1 MTEKCY
7 KITLDRLTSSDAFF
21 DASAEELRVLLVIFS
36 FGGRAVSRESVS
48 ALAGVSEARAASALS
63 LWESAGI
70 IAECASLTDEFETSP
85 LGTGLAEE
93 KSTAVAKSIRNSHLA
108 EAIAEVLD
116 SKKGF
121 DIEVVYVADKT
132 VLAEYFVICS
142 GNTSTHIK
150 SLVDETEYKIGQRDL
165 MPYHVEGK
173 DNNSWIVMDYSNVIV
188 HVFTR
193 EAREFYNLEKL
204 YEN

>member
-1 MTEKCY
+1 MSEMNEMTTP
-7 KITLDRLTSSDAFF
+7 TLPSLEN
-21 DASAEELRVLLVIFS
+21 AE
-36 FGGRAVSRESVS
+36 
-48 ALAGVSEARAASALS
+48 
-63 LWESAGI
+63 
-70 IAECASLTDEFETSP
+70 
-85 LGTGLAEE
+85 
-93 KSTAVAKSIRNSHLA
+93 AKELA

>member
-1 MTEKCY
+1 MSEINEMTMPILPSLEN
-7 KITLDRLTSSDAFF
+7 
-21 DASAEELRVLLVIFS
+21 AE
-36 FGGRAVSRESVS
+36 
-48 ALAGVSEARAASALS
+48 
-63 LWESAGI
+63 
-70 IAECASLTDEFETSP
+70 
-85 LGTGLAEE
+85 
-93 KSTAVAKSIRNSHLA
+93 AKELA

-116 SKKGF
+116 SNKGF

>member
-1 MTEKCY
+1 MSEMNEMTMP
-7 KITLDRLTSSDAFF
+7 TLPSLENADAK
-21 DASAEELRVLLVIFS
+21 E
-36 FGGRAVSRESVS
+36 
-48 ALAGVSEARAASALS
+48 
-63 LWESAGI
+63 
-70 IAECASLTDEFETSP
+70 
-85 LGTGLAEE
+85 
-93 KSTAVAKSIRNSHLA
+93 LA

-150 SLVDETEYKIGQRDL
+150 SLVDETEYKIGQREV